1 MATIEAVVPVVEFQ
15 EEAALDALHS
25 VAQVNAFQARY
36 EPESR
41 IGKPIAM
48 IPLNMASAMK
58 VALARIV
65 AEHGD
70 IDRWIARRAKWSM
83 AQLEQFVSPEQ
94 VDAVA
99 LMLSAIDRGDG
110 AILADQ
116 TGLGKGRVLA
126 TVARIC
132 AIEGK
137 RIVFL
142 TEKANLF
149 TDFWRDVR
157 DTGSEEVLGAPFL
170 LNGEATIVDQ
180 TSPDGDVLFS
190 SMKKPDLAKVIKQA
204 KLPRGTRLMMATY
217 SQFNRKNSPKIE
229 LLRSVADGAVV
240 IRDESHNAAGDSNT
254 AAALASALAGAIVV
268 HSSATYA
275 RDARNMQS
283 YGSVLPPS
291 LRNADLPALFRAGG
305 TAFAEAL
312 SQALAEQGALIRRE
326 HDLSN
331 IRIQVIDDLD
341 RIDRNRAY
349 VDALAPILSQMAVM
363 GRRVTEIADEKT
375 SENAKLLEELSAS
388 ERKAARE
395 KVYTMN
401 FGAVLSAL
409 VRQVVTALLVDKC
422 VEECVEILQ
431 GGEKPVVVIETTM
444 EALMRDLAKG
454 SMSEDDGATVAPPP
468 VQDDGTAA
476 DDDAEPESAGAE
488 AGARP
493 PDYRDALRLAVQRLS
508 ELIVR
513 KGTDDPFRVPVEEVD
528 VVAMRDALLKAI
540 GELPDLSLSPIDDLR
555 ERVEA
560 RGRALFEAG
569 EIDHPWACDEI
580 SARSMRV
587 ANGVYETMPARDR
600 NAVIA
605 GFNGGRTDMVEVTR
619 AGSTGLSLHAS
630 ERVKDQRRRIMI
642 ELQIPSNVVE
652 RVQFWG
658 RVNRRGQ
665 VCEPGFRT
673 LSTGLPIQAR
683 NLAMQN
689 RKVAQLSANVSA
701 SAENATSMDVPDI
714 IDQTGNEICKRILTE
729 RPALADRMSIAT
741 RGIDEEQAAEEL
753 YYVNKLLQRLVLLPA
768 AEQATLYD
776 EVVELYEDAMR
787 ELAAQGKHPH
797 HGRELHGSWKIET
810 RELFDAGNPAD
821 GPVFGRPVWLAT
833 LKGVRD
839 AAPLSSAAIETM
851 IGQAQARLVAE
862 NGEANDLGY
871 FGHQSELLRK
881 RTDALLAEALPL
893 GFRDVKNALSA
904 SRPNA
909 VKIRNATLRD
919 LRTLIARAQ
928 PGAFVTAPDEENMPA
943 TGRVVDVR
951 QPDDDGVHLPGRWIL
966 RYVLPGDERPREISF
981 ATMLRERIFSIQPAP
996 SPSDFRR
1003 LMSRYDAVPRGAVEQ
1018 RRLMLEG
1025 NLVAAVRIAAEG
1037 HLGTAAAW
1045 TDVDGRRRRGVLI
1058 PKGRQAEIGSL
1069 PGSTFCK
1076 EAALEVLKRG
1086 GRLEAVPSRPSD
1098 GVVIRSEAGKGGQR
1112 LVVELPA
1119 EPKPVAERLRRSFEK
1134 AELRFDENYG
1144 MLSASVPFSAA
1155 SKVLAAYMDSSRPL
1169 YFHGRFRALA
1179 LASTASLR
1187 GQSTDAES
1195 EPAPAP

>member
-1 MATIEAVVPVVEFQ
+1 
-15 EEAALDALHS
+15 
-25 VAQVNAFQARY
+25 
-36 EPESR
+36 
-41 IGKPIAM
+41 
-48 IPLNMASAMK
+48 
-58 VALARIV
+58 
-65 AEHGD
+65 
-70 IDRWIARRAKWSM
+70 
-83 AQLEQFVSPEQ
+83 
-94 VDAVA
+94 
-99 LMLSAIDRGDG
+99 
-110 AILADQ
+110 
-116 TGLGKGRVLA
+116 
-126 TVARIC
+126 
-132 AIEGK
+132 
-137 RIVFL
+137 
-142 TEKANLF
+142 
-149 TDFWRDVR
+149 
-157 DTGSEEVLGAPFL
+157 
-170 LNGEATIVDQ
+170 
-180 TSPDGDVLFS
+180 
-190 SMKKPDLAKVIKQA
+190 
-204 KLPRGTRLMMATY
+204 
-217 SQFNRKNSPKIE
+217 
-229 LLRSVADGAVV
+229 
-240 IRDESHNAAGDSNT
+240 
-254 AAALASALAGAIVV
+254 
-268 HSSATYA
+268 
-275 RDARNMQS
+275 
-283 YGSVLPPS
+283 
-291 LRNADLPALFRAGG
+291 
-305 TAFAEAL
+305 
-312 SQALAEQGALIRRE
+312 LIRRE

-331 IRIQVIDDLD
+331 IRIEVIDDLD

-363 GRRVTEIADEKT
+363 GRRVTEIAEEKT
-375 SENAKLLEELSAS
+375 AENAELLKELSAA

-422 VEECVEILQ
+422 VEECVETLR

-454 SMSEDDGATVAPPP
+454 SVSEDGGVEASPPLVP
-468 VQDDGTAA
+468 
-476 DDDAEPESAGAE
+476 DDAAAAEEELESESVGAE

-513 KGTDDPFRVPVEEVD
+513 KGTDDPIRVPVEEVD
-528 VVAMRDALLKAI
+528 VVAMRNALLKAI

-569 EIDHPWACDEI
+569 EIDRPWACDEI

-587 ANGVYETMPARDR
+587 ANGIYETMPARDR

-665 VCEPGFRT
+665 VCEPGFKT
-673 LSTGLPIQAR
+673 LSTQAR

-701 SAENATSMDVPDI
+701 SAENATAMDVPDI

-729 RPALADRMSIAT
+729 RPALADRMSIAV

-768 AEQATLYD
+768 AEQAALYN
-776 EVVELYEDAMR
+776 EVIELYEDAMR
-787 ELAAQGKHPH
+787 ELTAQGKHPH
-797 HGRELHGSWKIET
+797 HGRELGGAWEVEK

-839 AAPLSSAAIETM
+839 AVPLSSAAIETM
-851 IGQAQARLVAE
+851 IDEARARLAAAH
-862 NGEANDLGY
+862 GEVNDLGY
-871 FGHQSELLRK
+871 FAHQAEVLRR
-881 RTDALLAEALPL
+881 RTDGLLAEALPQNL
-893 GFRDVKNALSA
+893 PDVKTALNMVK
-904 SRPNA
+904 PNA
-909 VKIRNATLRD
+909 VKIRQATLRD
-919 LRTLIARAQ
+919 LRNLITRAQ
-928 PGAFVTAPDEENMPA
+928 PGAFVTAPDEENVPT

-951 QPDDDGVHLPGRWIL
+951 PPDDDGVHLPGRWIL

-981 ATMLRERIFSIQPAP
+981 ATMLRERIFSVQPTP
-996 SPSDFRR
+996 SQSDFRR
-1003 LMSRYDAVPRGAVEQ
+1003 LMMRYDAVPSGQVEQ

-1025 NLVAAVRIAAEG
+1025 NLVASVRIAAEG
-1037 HLGTAAAW
+1037 RLGTAAAW
-1045 TDVDGRRRRGVLI
+1045 TDLDGRRRRGVLI

-1076 EAALEVLKRG
+1076 EAAFEVLKRG
-1086 GRLEAVPSRPSD
+1086 GRLEAIPSRPGD
-1098 GVVIRSEAGKGGQR
+1098 GVVIKVETDRGGQR

-1119 EPKPVAERLRRSFEK
+1119 EPKPVAERLRRGFEK
-1134 AELRFDENYG
+1134 ADLRFEENYG
-1144 MLSASVPFSAA
+1144 ILSASVPFAAA
-1155 SKVLAAYMDSSRPL
+1155 SKVLATYMDSTRPL

-1187 GQSTDAES
+1187 EQKAEPDAE
-1195 EPAPAP
+1195 PQLAPAP